1 MDIPHRLYSF
11 RKSRKKLGLLRRQSQ
26 NLTTKQ
32 KIDIYKT
39 MTRPILEYGSIIKLF
54 DNCSTS
60 DSLKLESCQRTAAV
74 ICSGAMKLTETKVL
88 LEHLEWDTL
97 ADRRKL
103 SKITLFY
110 KIVRKQTPPYLF

>member
-1 MDIPHRLYSF
+1 MKWTSHIDYVV
-11 RKSRKKLGLLRRQSQ
+11 RKSRKKLGFLRRQSQ

-39 MTRPILEYGSIIKLF
+39 MIRPILEYGSIIF

-60 DSLKLESCQRTAAV
+60 DSLKLESCQRTAAI
-74 ICSGAMKLTETKVL
+74 ICSGAMRRTETKVL
-88 LEHLEWDTL
+88 LEHLEWVTL
-97 ADRRKL
+97 AERRKL

-110 KIVRKQTPPYLF
+110 KIMRKTNSTLFV